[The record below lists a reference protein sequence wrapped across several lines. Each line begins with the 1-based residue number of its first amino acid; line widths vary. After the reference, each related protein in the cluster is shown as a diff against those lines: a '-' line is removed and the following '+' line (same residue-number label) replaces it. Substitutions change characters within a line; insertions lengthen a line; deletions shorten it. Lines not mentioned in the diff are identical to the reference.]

1 MMKLRLTSSTYNIPD
16 IRYKIISLFQMKRK
30 SPTKKAALTPYPSVH
45 PSVLQTA
52 GPLARVKQHLGG
64 SRLLVDLIYDQSEH
78 KVRIPGKMMGGKQ
91 GWINVGDL
99 VLLSSWDGGDVTYVY
114 TYEQEKEL
122 SGKGF
127 LDIKKNKY

>member
-1 MMKLRLTSSTYNIPD
+1 
-16 IRYKIISLFQMKRK
+16 MKRK

-78 KVRIPGKMMGGKQ
+78 KVRIPGKMMGGRQ
-91 GWINVGDL
+91 GIFLNQKDL
-99 VLLSSWDGGDVTYVY
+99 
-114 TYEQEKEL
+114 
-122 SGKGF
+122 
-127 LDIKKNKY
+127 IKKAESNDPEAIKDVITSILKNDGNTIADVMTSFIKNISGGNPRSK